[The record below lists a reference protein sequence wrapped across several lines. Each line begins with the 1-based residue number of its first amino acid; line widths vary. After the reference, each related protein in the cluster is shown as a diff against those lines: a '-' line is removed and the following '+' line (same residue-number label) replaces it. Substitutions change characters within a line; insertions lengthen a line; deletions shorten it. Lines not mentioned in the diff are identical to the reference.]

1 MTVTK
6 RAYRTSGPTIFASML
21 SVLGMSLDDA
31 AALLGCSRDQAAGMS
46 SGRCKVTRQ
55 DLSRL
60 RLIYTEMSAGRMDGF
75 HSGAEV
81 AAAALW
87 ALRGS
92 DDLPGVVYARSS
104 RRGMKLK
111 RKTLEPA

>member
-87 ALRGS
+87 ALRGT